1 MTVPLLLVFE
11 PLLAEISL
19 LLCNFIIILIFQGRA
34 GTAQWGRLA
43 ALLVE
48 KMLLVELD
56 RGPSFLLT
64 KTVMLVATP
73 LQAGQVDGSP
83 VDKDCDAGG
92 DSPPGWPS

>member
-1 MTVPLLLVFE
+1 MTVPLLLVLG

-19 LLCNFIIILIFQGRA
+19 LLCNSSSSSFSRA
-34 GTAQWGRLA
+34 GQAPRTWGRLA

-64 KTVMLVATP
+64 KTVKMVTTP
-73 LQAGQVDGSP
+73 LQAGH
-83 VDKDCDAGG
+83 VDKFTQYQLIAM
-92 DSPPGWPS
+92 SQ